1 MKKIF
6 FYAFLV
12 SILFAQCTPKTGET
26 MTKVP
31 ETKIETPDVEVEA
44 PKAPTFRSTVP
55 PAGPAPRIQ
64 MGAAE
69 EFTLDNGLKVILV
82 ENHKLPRV
90 SYQLFV
96 DVPPLAEK
104 EKSGTIEIAGDM
116 INKGTAS
123 KSKSE
128 IDESIDFLGAS
139 LSTNSNGMFG
149 STLKKYNEELLVV
162 MSDVLLNPSFPEA
175 EFEKIKKQYASGLAQ
190 EKDDPSSLSQNLS
203 DKVVFGLDHPYGE
216 FMTEE
221 TLENITLEGV
231 KSYYQKWF
239 KPNIAYLI
247 IVGDITKA
255 EAEPLAKQYFS
266 GWEADDKITNTNPEM
281 PKAPMGNE
289 VEFINKSGAVQSV
302 INVTYPVDLKPGTP
316 DVIKAR
322 VMNTLLGAGVYFGNR
337 LNQNLRENN
346 AYTYG
351 ARSSLSSDKYVG
363 LFRAGASVRNEV
375 TDSSIVEIFNE
386 MNTIRTEK
394 VDEAELQK
402 VKNVLNGS
410 FARSLESPQTIARFA
425 LNTARYNLPKDY
437 YATYLE
443 KLAAVTS
450 DDLMAMAKKYI
461 KPENAH
467 IVVIG
472 NQDDVATK
480 LKRFAKSGKVN
491 YYNSSFEEVEM
502 PKMTIPQGTTAISII
517 DEYLKAIG
525 GTTAMDNVKSIAT
538 IMKGNIMGQDIDMEI
553 YQKMPGQYAMLT
565 LMGGTVVNAEVLNGD
580 KGLVSG
586 MTGPKSADET
596 DLKDL
601 REKAIPFR
609 ERTYKGSTEYE
620 IELGGI
626 EEVEGR
632 PAYKVKITNTNGSK
646 TTDFYDTTSK
656 LKVKSIVSREVDGQ
670 PIVQTVEIGE
680 YKNIKGV
687 MFPHRLVISGGG
699 IPMPLELKA
708 ASVKV
713 NEEMDESVFNVE

>member
-1 MKKIF
+1 MKKILLF
-6 FYAFLV
+6 AFLV
-12 SILFAQCTPKTGET
+12 SILFAQCTPKTGES
-26 MTKVP
+26 MTKAP
-31 ETKIETPDVEVEA
+31 ETKVETPDINIAA
-44 PKAPTFRSTVP
+44 PKVPTFRSTVP

-69 EFTLDNGLKVILV
+69 EFTLANGLKVILV

-96 DVPPLAEK
+96 DVPALTEK
-104 EKSGTIEIAGDM
+104 DKSGTIEIAGDM
-116 INKGTAS
+116 LNKGTTA

-128 IDESIDFLGAS
+128 IDESIDFIGAN

-149 STLKKYNEELLVV
+149 ASLKKYNKELLTI
-162 MSDVLLNPSFPEA
+162 MSDVLLNPSFPEE

-190 EKDDPSSLSQNLS
+190 SKDDPSALSANLAS
-203 DKVVFGLDHPYGE
+203 KVVYGTDHPYGE
-216 FMTEE
+216 FMTEA

-231 KSYYQKWF
+231 KAYYQKWF

-266 GWEADDKITNTNPEM
+266 NWKADKSLTSTEPGM
-281 PKAPMGNE
+281 PAVPAGNE
-289 VEFINKSGAVQSV
+289 VDFINKSGAVQSV
-302 INVTYPVDLKPGTP
+302 ISVTYPVDLKPGSE

-363 LFRAGASVRNEV
+363 RFSAGASVRNEV

-394 VDEAELQK
+394 VEEAELQK

-450 DDLMAMAKKYI
+450 EDLMAMAKKYI

-472 NQDDVATK
+472 NQDEVADK
-480 LKRFAKSGKVN
+480 LKQFAKNGAMQFYNKN
-491 YYNSSFEEVEM
+491 YEKIEM
-502 PKMTIPQGTTAISII
+502 PKMTIPAGTTAISII
-517 DEYLKAIG
+517 DDYLKAIG
-525 GTTAMDNVKSIAT
+525 GTKAMDDVKSIAT
-538 IMKGNIMGQDIDMEI
+538 VMKGNIMGQNIDMEI
-553 YQKMPGQYAMLT
+553 YQNMPDQYAMLT

-586 MTGPKSADET
+586 MTGPKTADEE
-596 DLKDL
+596 DLKEL
-601 REKAIPFR
+601 REKAAPFR
-609 ERTYKGSTEYE
+609 ERTYKGSSYYSL
-620 IELGGI
+620 ELGGI
-626 EEVEGR
+626 EEVDGR
-632 PAYKVKITNTNGSK
+632 PAYKVKISTPNGVK

-656 LKVKSIVSREVDGQ
+656 LKVKSIVNREVEGQ
-670 PIVQTVEIGE
+670 AIVQEVEIGD
-680 YKNIKGV
+680 YKAVKGV

-708 ASVKV
+708 ESVKV

>member
-6 FYAFLV
+6 LYAFLV

-26 MTKVP
+26 MTKAP
-31 ETKIETPDVEVEA
+31 ETNVEVPDVKVEV
-44 PKAPTFRSTVP
+44 PKAPTFRSIVP

-69 EFTLDNGLKVILV
+69 EFTLENGLKVILV

-96 DVPPLAEK
+96 DVPALK
-104 EKSGTIEIAGDM
+104 ETDKSGTIEIAGDM
-116 INKGTAS
+116 LNKGTTS

-128 IDESIDFLGAS
+128 IDESIDFIGAN
-139 LSTNSNGMFG
+139 LSTNPNGMFG
-149 STLKKYNEELLVV
+149 AALKKYNEELLAII
-162 MSDVLLNPSFPEA
+162 SDVLLNPSFPEA
-175 EFEKIKKQYASGLAQ
+175 EFDKIKKQYASGLAQ
-190 EKDDPSSLSQNLS
+190 DKDDPSSLSRNLANR
-203 DKVVFGLDHPYGE
+203 VVYGADHPYGE
-216 FMTEE
+216 FMTEA
-221 TLENITLEGV
+221 TLENITLEGI

-239 KPNIAYLI
+239 KPNTAYLI
-247 IVGDITKA
+247 VVGDITKA

-266 GWEADDKITNTNPEM
+266 KWKADDKLTSASPEM
-281 PKAPMGNE
+281 PKAPIGNE
-289 VEFINKSGAVQSV
+289 VDFINKSGAVQSV
-302 INVTYPVDLKPGTP
+302 ISVTYPVDLQPGTP
-316 DVIKAR
+316 DVIKAS

-337 LNQNLRENN
+337 LNQNLRETN

-351 ARSSLSSDKYVG
+351 ARSNLSSDRYVG
-363 LFRAGASVRNEV
+363 SFSAGASVRNEV

-402 VKNVLNGS
+402 VKNVLGGS
-410 FARSLESPQTIARFA
+410 FGRSLESPQTIARFA

-467 IVVIG
+467 IVVVG

-480 LKRFAKSGKVN
+480 LKRFAKSGAVQ
-491 YYNSSFEEVEM
+491 YYNKNYEKIEM
-502 PKMTIPQGTTAISII
+502 LKVTIPEGTTAISII
-517 DEYLKAIG
+517 DDYLKAIG
-525 GTTAMDNVKSIAT
+525 GATAMDNVKSIAT
-538 IMKGNIMGQDIDMEI
+538 VMKGNIMGQNIDMEI

-586 MTGPKSADET
+586 MTGPKMADGA

-601 REKAIPFR
+601 REKAVPFR
-609 ERTYKGSTEYE
+609 ERTYEGSSDYK

-632 PAYKVKITNTNGSK
+632 PAFKVKITSATGSK

-656 LKVKSIVSREVDGQ
+656 LKVRSIISREVDGQ
-670 PIVQTVEIGE
+670 AMVQTVEIGD
-680 YKNIKGV
+680 YKEIKGV